1 MQPTIECVY
10 DIYRTYLDQS
20 SKEFETT
27 YLRTVS
33 TRDLAEECVKN
44 LFEFHEDD
52 HTSEY
57 EIKEVWRKY
66 FTPA

>member
-27 YLRTVS
+27 YLRTCS
-33 TRDLAEECVKN
+33 TREAAEQFIQT
-44 LFEFHEDD
+44 LFEIHAQD

>member
-27 YLRTVS
+27 YLRTCS
-33 TRDLAEECVKN
+33 TREKAEDLVIKF
-44 LFEFHEDD
+44 FEIHAHD

-66 FTPA
+66 FRE

>member
-1 MQPTIECVY
+1 MQPTIERVY
-10 DIYRTYLDQS
+10 DIYRTYLDRS
-20 SKEFETT
+20 SNEFETT

-33 TRDLAEECVKN
+33 TRDAAEECVKN
-44 LFEFHEDD
+44 FFEIHADD

-66 FTPA
+66 FHE